1 MVAGVR
7 PEDGD
12 VVMRPRKASQESA
25 ARKLGERLVWVTGV
39 LHKVGLLDGFGH
51 LSARLP
57 GDRFL
62 CIPKMPPGKAKVGD
76 LLTLDM
82 GGCVIRG
89 RREPPAE
96 WPIHAAIYMRRPDVR
111 AVLHYHAESA
121 IVLSLVGQPVR
132 AVANCGVFFGKG
144 TPIFDSPALITTPEL
159 GRQVAETLGNHC
171 AVLLRGHGAVLV
183 ADSPERVLW
192 LGVNLDKTA
201 RIQILASALG
211 TMKAHTDEETAA
223 IIAVEARANALEGR
237 FLDFYR

>member
-1 MVAGVR
+1 
-7 PEDGD
+7 
-12 VVMRPRKASQESA
+12 MRTRKASQESTD
-25 ARKLGERLVWVTGV
+25 RQLGERLVWVTGV

-62 CIPKMPPGKAKVGD
+62 CIPKMPPGKAKAGD

-82 GGCVIRG
+82 EG
-89 RREPPAE
+89 RTISGQREPPAE
-96 WPIHAAIYMRRPDVR
+96 WPIHAAIYVRRPDVG
-111 AVLHYHAESA
+111 AILHYHAESA

-159 GRQVAETLGNHC
+159 GRQVAETLGDQC

-183 ADSPERVLW
+183 ADTIERVLW

-211 TMKAHTDEETAA
+211 TIKAHTDEEIAA
-223 IIAVEARANALEGR
+223 IMAVEAGANALEGR
-237 FLDFYR
+237 FLEFYR

>member
-1 MVAGVR
+1 
-7 PEDGD
+7 
-12 VVMRPRKASQESA
+12 MR
-25 ARKLGERLVWVTGV
+25 ARKTSQGSVDRKLAERLVWVTGV

-57 GDRFL
+57 GNRFL
-62 CIPKMPPGKAKVGD
+62 CIPKMPPGKAKVKD
-76 LLTLDM
+76 LLTLDVD
-82 GGCVIRG
+82 GRTIRG
-89 RREPPAE
+89 QRQPPAE
-96 WPIHAAIYMRRPDVR
+96 WPIHAAIYVRRPDVG
-111 AVLHYHAESA
+111 AILHYHAESA

-144 TPIFDSPALITTPEL
+144 TPLFDSPALITTLEL
-159 GRQVAETLGNHC
+159 GRQVAETLGDQC

-211 TMKAHTDEETAA
+211 GMKAHSDEETAA
-223 IIAVEARANALEGR
+223 IVAVEAGANALEGR
-237 FLDFYR
+237 FLEFYR

>member
-1 MVAGVR
+1 
-7 PEDGD
+7 
-12 VVMRPRKASQESA
+12 MRARKASQESA
-25 ARKLGERLVWVTGV
+25 DRKLAERLVWVTGV

-57 GDRFL
+57 GNRFL
-62 CIPKMPPGKAKVGD
+62 CIPKMPPGKAKVKD
-76 LLTLDM
+76 LLTLNVD
-82 GGCVIRG
+82 GRTIRG
-89 RREPPAE
+89 QRQPPAE
-96 WPIHAAIYMRRPDVR
+96 WPIHAAIYVRRPDVG
-111 AVLHYHAESA
+111 AILHYHAESA

-144 TPIFDSPALITTPEL
+144 TPLFDSPALITTLEL
-159 GRQVAETLGNHC
+159 GRQVAETLGDQC

-211 TMKAHTDEETAA
+211 SMKAHSDEETAA
-223 IIAVEARANALEGR
+223 IVAVEAGANALEGR
-237 FLDFYR
+237 FLEFYR

>member
-1 MVAGVR
+1 
-7 PEDGD
+7 
-12 VVMRPRKASQESA
+12 MR
-25 ARKLGERLVWVTGV
+25 ARKTSQGSVDRKLAERLVWVTGV
-39 LHKVGLLDGFGH
+39 LQKVGLLDGFGH

-57 GDRFL
+57 GNRFL
-62 CIPKMPPGKAKVGD
+62 CIPKMPPGKAKVKD
-76 LLTLDM
+76 LLTLNVD
-82 GGCVIRG
+82 GRTIRG
-89 RREPPAE
+89 QRQPPAE
-96 WPIHAAIYMRRPDVR
+96 WPIHAAIYVRRPDVG

-144 TPIFDSPALITTPEL
+144 TPLFDSPALITTLEL
-159 GRQVAETLGNHC
+159 GRQVAETLGDQC

-211 TMKAHTDEETAA
+211 GMKAHSDEETAA
-223 IIAVEARANALEGR
+223 IVAVEAGANALEGR
-237 FLDFYR
+237 FLEFYR

>member
-1 MVAGVR
+1 
-7 PEDGD
+7 
-12 VVMRPRKASQESA
+12 MR
-25 ARKLGERLVWVTGV
+25 ARKTSQGSADRKLAERLVWVTGV

-57 GDRFL
+57 GNQFM
-62 CIPKMPPGKAKVGD
+62 CIPKMPPGKAKVKD
-76 LLTLDM
+76 LLTLDVD
-82 GGCVIRG
+82 GRTIRG
-89 RREPPAE
+89 QRQPPAE
-96 WPIHAAIYMRRPDVR
+96 WPIHAAIYVRRPDVG
-111 AVLHYHAESA
+111 AILHYHAESA

-144 TPIFDSPALITTPEL
+144 TPLFDSPALITTLEL
-159 GRQVAETLGNHC
+159 GRQVAETLGDQC

-211 TMKAHTDEETAA
+211 GMKAHSDEETAA
-223 IIAVEARANALEGR
+223 IVAVEAGANALEGR
-237 FLDFYR
+237 FLEFYR